1 MSARRKTDWQGKV
14 LPTVN
19 AFMVSDEFRGAHITT
34 GTVLRGSDGTYWL
47 CASPACDLVP
57 RASAPVMVQMIRL
70 VIERAPREKFTPGE
84 YVIIGGLDGPVI
96 LRALEVKTRQ
106 PSLAVLILPHGT
118 RVSRPEAT
126 SVPTI
131 LGWIVTDDSLRR
143 SSAVLAPSSNTDGS
157 WVSPAHGNTSIAAD
171 ARPVE
176 ASERAADV
184 AAASSAETP
193 AAEKV
198 AQGQTP
204 ELVAPVVF
212 TVASQLRSSFAT
224 RFLMAA
230 RQHLSRIGVDFVD
243 P

>member
-1 MSARRKTDWQGKV
+1 MARLSALAKPVDGVGARLALARKRIPPSPPWARSRRRGRDRGRGSRWPGSELAHVSARRKTDWQGKV

-143 SSAVLAPSSNTDGS
+143 SSAVLAVKS
-157 WVSPAHGNTSIAAD
+157 
-171 ARPVE
+171 
-176 ASERAADV
+176 
-184 AAASSAETP
+184 
-193 AAEKV
+193 
-198 AQGQTP
+198 
-204 ELVAPVVF
+204 L
-212 TVASQLRSSFAT
+212 
-224 RFLMAA
+224 
-230 RQHLSRIGVDFVD
+230 
-243 P
+243 